1 MNQFSKETGDRVSIY
16 PTVHSYL
23 NTYYV
28 PGSVRGAKNTKIDS
42 CDAALRVAKF
52 KGKRLMCKLDIVLD
66 CEKCYKRDQCS
77 PATRELE
84 DSPTRKAWAGAHREA
99 V

>member
-1 MNQFSKETGDRVSIY
+1 MSIY

-28 PGSVRGAKNTKIDS
+28 PGSVRGAKNTKIDR
-42 CDAALRVAKF
+42 CDAVLRVAKF
-52 KGKRLMCKLDIVLD
+52 KRKRLMCKLDIVLD
-66 CEKCYKRDQCS
+66 CEKCCKRDQRS
-77 PATRELE
+77 HAIRELE
-84 DSPTRKAWAGAHREA
+84 DSSTSKAWAGAHKEA

>member
-1 MNQFSKETGDRVSIY
+1 MSIY

-28 PGSVRGAKNTKIDS
+28 PGSVRGAKNTKIDR
-42 CDAALRVAKF
+42 CDSALRVAKF
-52 KGKRLMCKLDIVLD
+52 KGKRLMCKMDIVLD
-66 CEKCYKRDQCS
+66 REKCCKRDQCS
-77 PATRELE
+77 HATRELE
-84 DSPTRKAWAGAHREA
+84 ASSTSKAWAGAHREA